1 MITKLEY
8 FHIQHTLFAMSDKRK
23 YIKNPYAGKK
33 RKAWNKQTN
42 PSPNK
47 WKRKL
52 AKSDKGSYYKQ
63 GKRIIEHAYGKGRYY
78 NEYYDDDLDLV
89 TTDKNSCSG
98 ESEAVHIITLYR
110 TKCFFAKEKNILVV
124 SLEKLSTILNI
135 FTVCKFCNNPIQ
147 VEEDNDKSVGLGC
160 FLKKVCQNDKC
171 LKSKIKSSVNMSNIY
186 GQFFEINY
194 LCRFVGTAGKKK

>member
-1 MITKLEY
+1 MEY

-63 GKRIIEHAYGKGRYY
+63 GKRINEHAYGKGRYY

-89 TTDKNSCSG
+89 TNDKNSCSG
-98 ESEAVHIITLYR
+98 ESEAVSHNDSVPHEM
-110 TKCFFAKEKNILVV
+110 FFRKR
-124 SLEKLSTILNI
+124 
-135 FTVCKFCNNPIQ
+135 
-147 VEEDNDKSVGLGC
+147 
-160 FLKKVCQNDKC
+160 KKHFGNFRKT
-171 LKSKIKSSVNMSNIY
+171 
-186 GQFFEINY
+186 INY
-194 LCRFVGTAGKKK
+194 C